1 MLVTWKYRR
10 RDSFVEKADPRAR
23 WIFSF
28 LVLFALTLFWDI
40 RLLLFFL
47 AIVVAQYILAKVTW
61 EETRR
66 AWIFILVFVVGI
78 VALNTLLTG
87 RGGPAEVLGAGHVLW
102 RTEWRI
108 LGLNIHPTI
117 TVERV
122 WFAVS
127 QVVRM
132 LSISGLFLIVPY
144 TMNPRHYGVT
154 FRRMG
159 LPDRF
164 AFSMDLAF
172 RFVPTLARDFNTT
185 LDAQKARGY
194 EVEKLDGGIIAQI
207 RKMAPL
213 VVPVTMNAI
222 LSGEDITNAMDL
234 RCFATQ
240 PRTWIH
246 ELTYKRWDYV
256 LIGVSILVYV
266 ASLVV
271 RYGYRFGTFWV
282 PDWALAWG
290 VVG

>member
-1 MLVTWKYRR
+1 MLVTWKYRP

-78 VALNTLLTG
+78 VALNTLFTG

-102 RTEWRI
+102 RAEWRI

-154 FRRMG
+154 FRRIG
-159 LPDRF
+159 VPDRF

-194 EVEKLDGGIIAQI
+194 EVEKLEGGIIAQI

-234 RCFATQ
+234 RCFGTE

-256 LIGVSILVYV
+256 LIGVSILVFV

-271 RYGYRFGTFWV
+271 RYGFRIGTFWV

-290 VVG
+290 IVS

>member
-1 MLVTWKYRR
+1 MLVTWKYRPR
-10 RDSFVEKADPRAR
+10 GSVVETFDPRAR

-28 LVLFALTLFWDI
+28 LILFSITSFWDI
-40 RLLLFFL
+40 RFLVFFL
-47 AIVVAQYILAKVTW
+47 AIVVVQYALARVTW
-61 EETRR
+61 AETKR
-66 AWIFILVFVVGI
+66 AWLFILIFVVGI
-78 VALNTLLTG
+78 VALNTIFTG
-87 RGGPAEVLGAGHVLW
+87 RGGTTEVLGGGHILW
-102 RTEWRI
+102 RAEWRV

-122 WFAVS
+122 WFAMS

-154 FRRMG
+154 FRSVG

-194 EVEKLDGGIIAQI
+194 EVERLEGGVIAQI

-234 RCFATQ
+234 RCFGTVQ
-240 PRTWIH
+240 RTWVH
-246 ELTYKRWDYV
+246 KLTYRRRDYA
-256 LIGVSILVYV
+256 LIAASILIFVG
-266 ASLVV
+266 SLAV
-271 RYGYRFGTFWV
+271 RFGLGVGRFWL
-282 PDWALAWG
+282 PSWALAWAG
-290 VVG
+290 S

>member
-1 MLVTWKYRR
+1 MLVTWKYRPR
-10 RDSFVEKADPRAR
+10 GSVVEKLDPRAR

-28 LVLFALTLFWDI
+28 LILFAVTLFWDI
-40 RLLLFFL
+40 RFLLPFL
-47 AIVVAQYILAKVTW
+47 VVVLTQYAFARVTW
-61 EETRR
+61 AETRR
-66 AWIFILVFVVGI
+66 AWLFILVFVVGI
-78 VALNTLLTG
+78 VALNTIFTG
-87 RGGPAEVLGAGHVLW
+87 RGGTQAVLQGGHVLW
-102 RTEWRI
+102 RTEWHV

-132 LSISGLFLIVPY
+132 ISISGLFLIVPY
-144 TMNPRHYGVT
+144 TMNPRFYGVT
-154 FRRMG
+154 FRSMG

-194 EVEKLDGGIIAQI
+194 EVEKLEGGVVAQI

-222 LSGEDITNAMDL
+222 LGGEDITNAMDL
-234 RCFATQ
+234 RCFGTRT
-240 PRTWIH
+240 RTWVH
-246 ELTYKRWDYV
+246 ELAYRRRDYV
-256 LIGVSILVYV
+256 LIGVSVTVFVL
-266 ASLVV
+266 SLLV
-271 RYGYRFGTFWV
+271 RYGLKLGAFWV
-282 PDWALAWG
+282 PDWALAWAG
-290 VVG
+290 G